1 VGGPGQRGA
10 SPVRSASGEI
20 EAGGIPTRNP
30 IRFATCSVPRQER
43 RQWPHGGA
51 FADGDAVGGDE
62 VAVDVVVVVWVGVAD
77 PDAAAAALG
86 EAACPAVGEWAGVE
100 GLAGALLDHDA
111 ADGGVGAAGGGFDRD
126 YVVVVAHGRGFGLE
140 GVDSVGLPR
149 ENVWLKAVAGGC
161 VGMSE
166 HSDYGIAAVWVAVA
180 VLVGV
185 TMQGVDV
192 VSVGGVV
199 RVVAMLLALFL
210 AVVYAFDPL
219 GVLAKRPF

>member
-1 VGGPGQRGA
+1 
-10 SPVRSASGEI
+10 
-20 EAGGIPTRNP
+20 
-30 IRFATCSVPRQER
+30 
-43 RQWPHGGA
+43 
-51 FADGDAVGGDE
+51 
-62 VAVDVVVVVWVGVAD
+62 
-77 PDAAAAALG
+77 
-86 EAACPAVGEWAGVE
+86 
-100 GLAGALLDHDA
+100 
-111 ADGGVGAAGGGFDRD
+111 
-126 YVVVVAHGRGFGLE
+126 
-140 GVDSVGLPR
+140 
-149 ENVWLKAVAGGC
+149 
-161 VGMSE
+161 MSE